1 MKWSTMISYMTF
13 VMFST
18 YQSRK
23 SIEFWVI
30 LDFLL
35 IMKEYLSNSLVKI
48 VDDHNTHSNFADV
61 TI

>member
-1 MKWSTMISYMTF
+1 MISYMTF

-35 IMKEYLSNSLVKI
+35 IMKEYLSNNLVKF

>member
-48 VDDHNTHSNFADV
+48 VDDHNTHSNFAYV